1 MKAPNPIR
9 PVRIGLVGP
18 LPPPSGGMANQT
30 RQLARLLSEAGLGVS
45 LVQVNAPYRP
55 QWVEHLPVV
64 RAFARLLPYTIHL
77 WRTAATV
84 DLVHVMAN
92 SGWAWHLFAAPA
104 IWVASLRGKPVIVNY
119 RGGEAEGFFKK
130 QFFGVRPTLNR
141 ASMVVVP
148 SAFLEAVFAKWA
160 VPTRIVPNIIDLSR
174 FHPTSPPGQIHLVVT
189 RNLEDLYDIPTAI
202 EAFAIVRKRHP
213 SARLTIAGTGP
224 KHSELEAMC
233 GRLGLADAVRFTG
246 RLDNERM
253 AGLYQSATLMLN
265 PSLADNMPISLLE
278 AMASGVPIVSTNVGG
293 IPYLARDGIT
303 ALLVAPKNPQA
314 MANAVLRLLDDPR
327 LVRRLREAGLSD
339 VQQYTWDHVRGRL
352 FDVYAQALQIDSLF
366 APARSIAR

>member
-1 MKAPNPIR
+1 MKAPNPVR
-9 PVRIGLVGP
+9 PVCIGLVGP

-30 RQLARLLSEAGLGVS
+30 RQLARLLSEAGLGVR

-55 QWVEHLPVV
+55 EWIEKLPVV
-64 RAFARLLPYTIHL
+64 RAIARLLPYTIHL
-77 WRTAATV
+77 WRTTANV

-119 RGGEAEGFFKK
+119 RGGEAEGFFNK
-130 QFFGVRPTLNR
+130 QFRGVRPTLNR
-141 ASMVVVP
+141 ASMIVVP
-148 SAFLEAVFAKWA
+148 SAFLESVFAKWA
-160 VPTRIVPNIIDLSR
+160 VATRIVPNIIDLAR
-174 FHPTSPPGQIHLVVT
+174 FHPVPPPGQVHLVVT
-189 RNLEDLYDIPTAI
+189 RNLEELYDIPTAI
-202 EAFAIVRKRHP
+202 EAFAMVRKRHP
-213 SARLTIAGTGP
+213 SARLTIAGSGP
-224 KHSELEAMC
+224 KRSDLEAMC
-233 GRLGLADAVRFTG
+233 GHLGLTDAVQFSG

-293 IPYLARDGIT
+293 IPYLTRDGVT
-303 ALLVAPKNPQA
+303 ALLVPPGNPRA
-314 MANAVLRLLDDPR
+314 MAEAALRIIDDTR
-327 LVRRLREAGLSD
+327 FATQLREAGLTE

-352 FDVYAQALQIDSLF
+352 FDVYAEALQIDNLF
-366 APARSIAR
+366 AQARSIAQ